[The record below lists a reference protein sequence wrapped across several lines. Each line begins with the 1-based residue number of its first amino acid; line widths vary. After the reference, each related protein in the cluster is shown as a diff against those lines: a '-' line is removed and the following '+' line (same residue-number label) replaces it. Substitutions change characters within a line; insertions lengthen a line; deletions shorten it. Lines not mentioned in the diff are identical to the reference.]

1 MVFRTN
7 NTLAVIL
14 NDTTMTKKII
24 FYTLTVVIVI
34 IGIQS
39 CATYYFRSNYK
50 DTNSL
55 IHGTKNLQAIP
66 FLKAHLKNGDV
77 CILKDS
83 WKIDTTL
90 NIVSGNGTQ
99 YDFNRKQIFQGS
111 ISIAIDS
118 VAIFETNVKILNP
131 EAGRITAL
139 SLMAGLDVVVGIIC
153 ITNPKACFGS
163 CPTFYINENDNFHY
177 ADAEGF
183 SNAISP
189 SMEYYDIDALNHY
202 SITNNVFSITMKNE
216 ALETHCVKNVK
227 ILAYPLENGER
238 VYQSPTND
246 FYLCENNYSLSF
258 AQANEGDITALL
270 KNIDRQER
278 FSLSDSSNLNSKE
291 EIYLTYDNVKNTD
304 NLGLILNFRQ
314 TLMTTYLFYSAMGY
328 MGDNVSDV
336 FYILET
342 DEKMRNNFDATTKE
356 LGGIECY
363 LWNEKTNSWEI
374 QATINETGPIA
385 INRQFI
391 PFHNTQSNAKV
402 KIKLVLN
409 KGLWRLDYVS
419 LTNIKKQVTPI
430 EFLPT
435 TIYNKGKLDNVAL
448 VEINS
453 PNKYLL
459 SMPGSEYKF
468 NFTLPGANTDYEFFL
483 YSKGYYIEWMREHWI
498 KDKDLLKLKQMVDN
512 PKKYLLEEAKH
523 YKHYE
528 SSMEQE
534 FWNSKIDTKTLSY
547 YEN

>member
-1 MVFRTN
+1 
-7 NTLAVIL
+7 
-14 NDTTMTKKII
+14 MTKKII
-24 FYTLTVVIVI
+24 FYTLIVVIVI
-34 IGIQS
+34 IGIPS

-55 IHGTKNLQAIP
+55 IHGTKDLQAKP

-90 NIVSGNGTQ
+90 NIVSGNGIQ
-99 YDFNRKQIFQGS
+99 YDFNRKQTFRNS
-111 ISIAIDS
+111 INIPIDS

-139 SLMAGLDVVVGIIC
+139 SLMAGLDVVVGLIC
-153 ITNPKACFGS
+153 LTNPKACFGS

-183 SNAISP
+183 SNAISM
-189 SMEYYDIDALNHY
+189 SMEYYDIDALHY
-202 SITNNVFSITMKNE
+202 HNTTNNVFSITMKNE
-216 ALETHCVKNVK
+216 ALETHCVKEVK
-227 ILAYPLENGER
+227 ILAYPLEKGER

-246 FYLCENNYSLSF
+246 FYLCENYYSLSY
-258 AQANEGDITALL
+258 AKANEGNITSLL
-270 KNIDRQER
+270 KSPDRQER
-278 FSLSDSSNLNSKE
+278 FSLSDENNLSSKE
-291 EIYLTYDNVKNTD
+291 EIYLTFDNVKKTSD
-304 NLGLILNFRQ
+304 VGLVLHFRQ
-314 TLMTTYLFYSAMGY
+314 TMMTTYLFYSAMGY

-336 FYILET
+336 FAILES
-342 DEKMRNNFDATTKE
+342 DEKMRNKFDATTKE

-363 LWNEKTNSWEI
+363 VWSEKTNSWVI
-374 QATINETGPIA
+374 QPNINETGPIA

-391 PFHNTQSNAKV
+391 PFRNTQSSTNV

-409 KGLWRLDYVS
+409 KGLWRLDYAS

-430 EFLPT
+430 ELSPAA
-435 TIYNKGKLDNVAL
+435 IYNKGTLDNMAL
-448 VEINS
+448 GEINS

-468 NFTLPGANTDYEFFL
+468 NFTLPSSNTDYEFFL
-483 YSKGYYIEWMREHWI
+483 YSKGYYLEWMREHWI
-498 KDKDLLKLKQMVDN
+498 KDKDLLKSKQMVDN
-512 PKKYLLEEAKH
+512 PKKYLKVEAKN
-523 YKHYE
+523 YKQYE
-528 SSMEQE
+528 STMEQE
-534 FWNSKIDTKTLSY
+534 FWNSKIDTKTFSY